1 MGYTN
6 YWYQYRDFTDSE
18 WVEIVDYFNTLM
30 KKEEYRK
37 LVNLG
42 AVNVKDPF
50 QKTQYEDEE
59 IYFDGG
65 EGGSCETFV
74 LNKHEPKP
82 RYEGDKTYFNFCK
95 TLELPYD
102 KVVWKLLK
110 FIKLIAL
117 DPTKADFIISN
128 DNGDEIVSISD
139 TVTLDTSLGSH
150 KWNLDSFDRAYE
162 WTQKSRYEVAKSKA
176 INTKHLEKE

>member
-6 YWYQYRDFTDSE
+6 YWYQYRDFTDNE
-18 WVEIVDYFNTLM
+18 WMEIVDYFNTLM
-30 KKEEYRK
+30 EKEEYRK
-37 LVNLG
+37 LVDIG
-42 AVNVKDPF
+42 SKDYF
-50 QKTQYEDEE
+50 NNYEDQE

-95 TLELPYD
+95 TRGLPYD
-102 KVVWKLLK
+102 KVVWKMLK
-110 FIKLIAL
+110 FIKLIVL
-117 DPTKADFIISN
+117 DPTKADFVISN

-139 TVTLDTSLGSH
+139 TVTLDTNLSRENFDH
-150 KWNLDSFDRAYE
+150 AYKWTTAP
-162 WTQKSRYEVAKSKA
+162 QKSRYEIAKSRA
-176 INTKHLEKE
+176 INTKHLVEEKE

>member
-1 MGYTN
+1 MGYAN
-6 YWYQYRDFTDSE
+6 YWYQYRDFTDGE

-30 KKEEYRK
+30 QKEEYRK
-37 LVNLG
+37 LVDLG
-42 AVNVKDPF
+42 AVVHYRPIQAIK
-50 QKTQYEDEE
+50 YEDQE

-74 LNKHEPKP
+74 LHKHEPKP

-95 TLELPYD
+95 TRGLPYD

-110 FIKLIAL
+110 FIKLIVL

-128 DNGDEIVSISD
+128 DNGDEIVS
-139 TVTLDTSLGSH
+139 LH
-150 KWNLDSFDRAYE
+150 CP
-162 WTQKSRYEVAKSKA
+162 SRYEVSKSSYDIAKSKA
-176 INTKHLEKE
+176 INTKHLVEEKE

>member
-6 YWYQYRDFTDSE
+6 YWYQYRDFTDNE
-18 WVEIVDYFNTLM
+18 WMEIVDYFNTLM
-30 KKEEYRK
+30 EKEEYRK
-37 LVNLG
+37 LVDIG
-42 AVNVKDPF
+42 SKDYF
-50 QKTQYEDEE
+50 NNYEDQE

-95 TLELPYD
+95 TRGLPYD

-110 FIKLIAL
+110 FIKLIVL

-139 TVTLDTSLGSH
+139 TVTLDTNLSRENFDH
-150 KWNLDSFDRAYE
+150 AYKWTTAP
-162 WTQKSRYEVAKSKA
+162 QKSRYEIAKSRA
-176 INTKHLEKE
+176 INTKHLVEEKE

>member
-6 YWYQYRDFTDSE
+6 YWYQYRDFTDNE
-18 WVEIVDYFNTLM
+18 WMEIVDYFNTLM
-30 KKEEYRK
+30 EKEEYRK
-37 LVNLG
+37 LVDIG
-42 AVNVKDPF
+42 SKDYF
-50 QKTQYEDEE
+50 NNYEDQE

-74 LNKHEPKP
+74 LNKYEPKP

-95 TLELPYD
+95 TRGLPYD

-110 FIKLIAL
+110 FIKLIVL
-117 DPTKADFIISN
+117 DPTKADFVISN

-139 TVTLDTSLGSH
+139 TVTLDTNLSRENFDH
-150 KWNLDSFDRAYE
+150 AYKWTTAP
-162 WTQKSRYEVAKSKA
+162 QKSRYEIAKSRA
-176 INTKHLEKE
+176 INTRHLVEEKE

>member
-30 KKEEYRK
+30 EKEEYRK
-37 LVNLG
+37 LVDLG
-42 AVNVKDPF
+42 SVNKNEPI
-50 QKTQYEDEE
+50 QKANYEDQE

-74 LNKHEPKP
+74 LNKYEPKP
-82 RYEGDKTYFNFCK
+82 RYERDKTYFNFCK
-95 TLELPYD
+95 TRGLPYD

-110 FIKLIAL
+110 FIKLIVL

-128 DNGDEIVSISD
+128 DNGDEIVSIS
-139 TVTLDTSLGSH
+139 GSEDLNPQRH
-150 KWNLDSFDRAYE
+150 PF
-162 WTQKSRYEVAKSKA
+162 SRYEIAKSRA
-176 INTKHLEKE
+176 INTKHLVEEKE

>member
-6 YWYQYRDFTDSE
+6 YWYQYRDFTDNE
-18 WVEIVDYFNTLM
+18 WMEIVDYFNTLM
-30 KKEEYRK
+30 EKEEYRK
-37 LVNLG
+37 LVDIG
-42 AVNVKDPF
+42 SKDYF
-50 QKTQYEDEE
+50 NNYEDQE

-95 TLELPYD
+95 TRGLPYD

-110 FIKLIAL
+110 FIKLIVL
-117 DPTKADFIISN
+117 DPTKADFVISN

-139 TVTLDTSLGSH
+139 TVTLDTNLSRENFDH
-150 KWNLDSFDRAYE
+150 AYKWTTAP
-162 WTQKSRYEVAKSKA
+162 QKSRYEIAKSRA
-176 INTKHLEKE
+176 INTRHLVEEKE